1 MMADYTKYQWKTKV
15 GTVKYG
21 GSVGNIALD
30 TSLLDKMSAEIE
42 NKASFLIEDVGNEVT
57 SDVYVRAPKDTGELA
72 DSYLR
77 ESGMTDKLTF
87 TIRDGVSYGI
97 FQELGTSKM
106 AAQPHVVPA
115 MEGAEAELIK
125 AFTELFE

>member
-1 MMADYTKYQWKTKV
+1 MPDYSKYQWNTNSGSVRYGGKV
-15 GTVKYG
+15 GG
-21 GSVGNIALD
+21 ISLD
-30 TSLLDKMSAEIE
+30 TSLLDQMSAEIE
-42 NKASFLIEDVGNEVT
+42 EKAALLIEDVGNEVV
-57 SDVYVRAPKDTGELA
+57 SDVYRLAPEDTGELK

-77 ESGMTDKLTF
+77 ESGMTGKLTY

-115 MEGAEAELIK
+115 MEDAEAEIVK
-125 AFTELFE
+125 AFTELFK

>member
-1 MMADYTKYQWKTKV
+1 MADYSKYQWKTQAGIVKHGGKV
-15 GTVKYG
+15 GG
-21 GSVGNIALD
+21 IFLD
-30 TSLLDKMSAEIE
+30 TELLDKMTDEIAE
-42 NKASFLIEDVGNEVT
+42 KASLLLNDVGNEVV
-57 SDVYVRAPKDTGELA
+57 SNVYRLAPEDTGELK

-77 ESGMTDKLTF
+77 ESGMTDNLTY
-87 TIRDGVSYGI
+87 TIRDGVPYGI

-115 MEGAEAELIK
+115 MEDAEAELVK